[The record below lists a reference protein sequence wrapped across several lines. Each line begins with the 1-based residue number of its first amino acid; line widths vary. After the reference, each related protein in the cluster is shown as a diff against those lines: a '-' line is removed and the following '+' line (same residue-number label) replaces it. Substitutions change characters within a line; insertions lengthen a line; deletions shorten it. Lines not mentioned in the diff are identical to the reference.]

1 MLPNY
6 EEERSAVGSTIRL
19 QAETVLKAHHAL
31 FEGIQGEDAQ
41 KLDEARELLSGI
53 NAAAIRTDNDII
65 RLLARFAPEA
75 RELRTL
81 VVYLK
86 VVNNIVR
93 VSDNIKSMSKHM
105 RKILDQGANIAPLRP
120 KLEKMHRCVLYAFE
134 LAIRHIDGDLE
145 RINYR
150 EIHDLVVQEEA
161 CSDHELKEVEGEIM
175 KQGGYDDALRIEMIG
190 ALHLVRKMERTADRA
205 VDIARL
211 MCYAQEGGMIESV

>member
-1 MLPNY
+1 MLSNY
-6 EEERSAVGSTIRL
+6 EEERTAVGGIIRL
-19 QAETVLKAHHAL
+19 QAETVLKAHHSL
-31 FEGIQGEDAQ
+31 LEGIQGYDARKLETAQ
-41 KLDEARELLSGI
+41 KTLENI
-53 NAAAIRTDNDII
+53 NAMAIEIDNKVI

-75 RELRTL
+75 RELRLL

-93 VSDNIKSMSKHM
+93 ASDNIKSMSRRMIRIVENGTDISALK
-105 RKILDQGANIAPLRP
+105 P
-120 KLEKMHRCVLYAFE
+120 KLEKMHRCVIYAFE
-134 LAIRHIDGDLE
+134 LATRHIDGDFD

-161 CSDHELKEVEGEIM
+161 CSDSELQVIESQIM
-175 KQGGYDDALRIEMIG
+175 QVGGCDDSVRIGMID